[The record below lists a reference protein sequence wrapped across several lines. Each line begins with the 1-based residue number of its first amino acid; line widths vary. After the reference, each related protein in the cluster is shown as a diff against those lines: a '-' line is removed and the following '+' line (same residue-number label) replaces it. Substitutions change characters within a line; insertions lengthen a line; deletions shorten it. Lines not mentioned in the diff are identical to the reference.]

1 MGITKQEADSLAQFC
16 ADQYY
21 EFNANTWLQRSIQD
35 RNASAV
41 AAKYLALTSWYGH
54 EYQLERIAAMSMASC
69 SNGTGSQGYTQSD
82 GLDLAAF
89 SASVRYAIALKRI
102 GVGLGASKR

>member
-1 MGITKQEADSLAQFC
+1 MTGEEQIMGISKQEAASLAQFC

-21 EFNANTWLQRSIQD
+21 EFNANTWLQRSTQD

-54 EYQLERIAAMSMASC
+54 EVQLERIAAVSMASC
-69 SNGTGSQGYTQSD
+69 GHTQSD

-102 GVGLGASKR
+102 GSGLGESKQ

>member
-1 MGITKQEADSLAQFC
+1 MIMSKQEADSLAQFC

-21 EFNANTWLQRSIQD
+21 AFDANRWLQRSTGD

-41 AAKYLALTSWYGH
+41 AAMYLAMTSWYGH
-54 EYQLERIAAMSMASC
+54 EEQLERIAARSRASHPDATELQDEAHL
-69 SNGTGSQGYTQSD
+69 N

-89 SASVRYAIALKRI
+89 SASVRYAIALKR
-102 GVGLGASKR
+102 LGSGPRESKR